1 GNDMA
6 TKAQRAAYHRGDLDP
21 GPHPQELVR
30 RIRLRDRKPRS
41 QMTARILIDWFEFG
55 VRDEGELA
63 VLVRDQLVFDTSL
76 SEPPLGR

>member
-1 GNDMA
+1 MA
-6 TKAQRAAYHRGDLDP
+6 TTDWPKEPLTTEAIEILDRLLKNWCAEYGCDTGSLRA
-21 GPHPQELVR
+21 
-30 RIRLRDRKPRS
+30 

-76 SEPPLGR
+76 SEHPVGR

>member
-1 GNDMA
+1 M
-6 TKAQRAAYHRGDLDP
+6 K
-21 GPHPQELVR
+21 
-30 RIRLRDRKPRS
+30 
-41 QMTARILIDWFEFG
+41 ARILIDWFEFG